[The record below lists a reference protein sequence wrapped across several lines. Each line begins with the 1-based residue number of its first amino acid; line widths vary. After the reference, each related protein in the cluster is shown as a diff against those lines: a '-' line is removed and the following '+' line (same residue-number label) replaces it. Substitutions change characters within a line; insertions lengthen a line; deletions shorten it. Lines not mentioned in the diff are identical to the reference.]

1 MPTLLRMPDELYTQ
15 ELAQV
20 VAPQY
25 ALRTFQDALNGRPFH
40 EPGFRSQVLEFL
52 VRNYRAPAHLLD
64 DAFNALLEDLKVAR
78 VLMLERMPMIRAYHW
93 QPGSGE
99 EKGRWVVP
107 TYIFAEHR
115 NMLQLALDNAKS
127 DVPNAGIHEEQ
138 EKPTPKVPYR
148 KTANPVPAA
157 LKPGSDLVDRLAK
170 HTSGE
175 VPLSP
180 EESVK
185 LRKDLGK
192 MNETLSP
199 GEQFIVPDY
208 SQDEQAYIDENNQK
222 FSNDIGM
229 VYSPA
234 AAVLGLPTRAITKD
248 ESKVAGAV
256 TTGMAIEGATA
267 ISVLG
272 KGNPMPR
279 INRVT
284 SPKST
289 QDTIPSRGYRPAI
302 GERTITKTEYK
313 KISSELRARVSL
325 NAVDGH
331 GHARHGSHTT
341 LLQQENRIK
350 TGIAPDGEKAP
361 TPRATKFD
369 SNQTEIEAV
378 RRAQNEF
385 DKQNAAKPYP
395 TMITTPKGKVI
406 PNTVAITVDG
416 GKNGYGSGLEVI
428 RDAQGKPLPGKPI
441 GPTGQDYKAK
451 VMFRFDPVTKKW
463 NALTQYPSQN

>member
-40 EPGFRSQVLEFL
+40 EPGFRSQVREFL

-93 QPGSGE
+93 QPGSDD

-127 DVPNAGIHEEQ
+127 DVPNVGIHEPL

-148 KTANPVPAA
+148 KAASLAPTA
-157 LKPGSDLVDRLAK
+157 LKPGADLVDKMAK

-180 EESVK
+180 EESIK

-199 GEQFIVPDY
+199 GEQFMVPDY
-208 SQDEQAYIDENNQK
+208 SPEEQAYIDENNQK
-222 FSNDIGM
+222 FANDIAM
-229 VYSPA
+229 SYSVPSA
-234 AAVLGLPTRAITKD
+234 LLGVPTRELGGS
-248 ESKVAGAV
+248 ESQVAGAV
-256 TTGMAIEGATA
+256 NAGMAIEGIAGGA
-267 ISVLG
+267 VIG
-272 KGNPMPR
+272 KPR
-279 INRVT
+279 IDGSSQRISSNSTPLRSSADMLGVEPA
-284 SPKST
+284 SPQLIKSVSERRSIAWATEGSDELRMLEYFNAEASVSSDAMGRQGMSIILKPNPSKPAVLEEFLHGT
-289 QDTIPSRGYRPAI
+289 QHKIGLPDQFGTEWSEVHVKSFMLRHKDMLGI
-302 GERTITKTEYK
+302 GEKDADILKVLVERDISDLK
-313 KISSELRARVSL
+313 KAK
-325 NAVDGH
+325 A
-331 GHARHGSHTT
+331 
-341 LLQQENRIK
+341 QQ
-350 TGIAPDGEKAP
+350 PEKY
-361 TPRATKFD
+361 F
-369 SNQTEIEAV
+369 
-378 RRAQNEF
+378 
-385 DKQNAAKPYP
+385 
-395 TMITTPKGKVI
+395 
-406 PNTVAITVDG
+406 
-416 GKNGYGSGLEVI
+416 
-428 RDAQGKPLPGKPI
+428 KPI
-441 GPTGQDYKAK
+441 KLPESVRELGD
-451 VMFRFDPVTKKW
+451 
-463 NALTQYPSQN
+463 

>member
-64 DAFNALLEDLKVAR
+64 DAFNSLLEDLKVAR
-78 VLMLERMPMIRAYHW
+78 VLMLERMPMMRAYHW

-127 DVPNAGIHEEQ
+127 DVPSAGIHEAQ

-148 KTANPVPAA
+148 KAASPAPAA
-157 LKPGSDLVDRLAK
+157 LKPGEDLVDRMAK

-180 EESVK
+180 EESIK

-199 GEQFIVPDY
+199 GEQFMVADY
-208 SQDEQAYIDENNQK
+208 SPEEQAYIDEKNQK

-234 AAVLGLPTRAITKD
+234 AAALGLPTRAITGD

-256 TTGMAIEGATA
+256 NTGLAIEGAAGISAIGAKGKSNVKPSNSAPKIEVTA
-267 ISVLG
+267 GGTTKPGIS
-272 KGNPMPR
+272 
-279 INRVT
+279 
-284 SPKST
+284 
-289 QDTIPSRGYRPAI
+289 PSR
-302 GERTITKTEYK
+302 
-313 KISSELRARVSL
+313 SV
-325 NAVDGH
+325 
-331 GHARHGSHTT
+331 
-341 LLQQENRIK
+341 
-350 TGIAPDGEKAP
+350 P
-361 TPRATKFD
+361 T
-369 SNQTEIEAV
+369 
-378 RRAQNEF
+378 
-385 DKQNAAKPYP
+385 
-395 TMITTPKGKVI
+395 GKVGSS
-406 PNTVAITVDG
+406 PTGVKATVDG
-416 GKNGYGSGLEVI
+416 TADQKRSYQRENESAEILSKAGYNVEQNPAPPQKRPPGSDKVDLPKPDLKLEGNYADVYSPKDTTGEKKVFKEIYDKSKDQASRIVLNLSDSQMTSKDIAKAIESGKYGSRLKYTEELIVI
-428 RDAQGKPLPGKPI
+428 DADSSIHHL
-441 GPTGQDYKAK
+441 
-451 VMFRFDPVTKKW
+451 
-463 NALTQYPSQN
+463 YP